1 MANWIQGAIKKPGSF
16 TAQAKKA
23 GEGTQ
28 EFAAKVMANKGDYSK
43 KTRRRAALA
52 RTLARMNKD

>member
-1 MANWIQGAIKKPGSF
+1 MANWIQSAIKKPGSF

-23 GEGTQ
+23 GEGVQ
-28 EFAAKVMANKGDYSK
+28 EFAGKVVGNPDKYSA

-52 RTLARMNKD
+52 RTLAKMNH